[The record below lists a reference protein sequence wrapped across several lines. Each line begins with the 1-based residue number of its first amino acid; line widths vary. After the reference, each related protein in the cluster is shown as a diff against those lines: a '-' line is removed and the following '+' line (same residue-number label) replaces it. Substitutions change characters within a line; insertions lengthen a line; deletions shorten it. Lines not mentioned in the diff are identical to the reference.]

1 MQIPYQFLPKLN
13 ARRVTIPLLSP
24 LDEQEFSIHFAQETP
39 FLIEAD
45 LSSLLQSALSQIQK
59 VMDFILLYSILVA
72 VIFMVWLLF
81 VIRMYKKL
89 KD

>member
-24 LDEQEFSIHFAQETP
+24 LDEPEFSIHFAQETP

-45 LSSLLQSALSQIQK
+45 LSSLLQSDYLK
-59 VMDFILLYSILVA
+59 
-72 VIFMVWLLF
+72 
-81 VIRMYKKL
+81 YKKFQ
-89 KD
+89 KNKR